1 MASYTTGQAGG
12 QVQPL
17 TNIPAEYTAD
27 ALELARAQRMAQ
39 MLSSAPMAEGQM
51 VSGRYVAPSWTQN
64 LAQLANAATGAYFG
78 NQAEEKQLK
87 LAEKLRQDKLMTQQG
102 IMEAI
107 DKGDTK
113 KALAIASSRPEYS
126 REFIAPLM
134 ANVIPKAPTPPAPT
148 TEMQNFQF
156 AKERGEIPKG
166 MTFLGYQTYMK
177 QVGKEATEKPPM
189 GYRFMPDGSLE
200 AIKGGPADMKTQAK
214 EAGAGDV
221 STEIIKLKDSYDKLF
236 AGGGI
241 TDPSLKVGS
250 NIMGKISSS
259 AIGQTV
265 GSTLGTRN
273 ATERDKI
280 AQSRP
285 LLMGAIMKATGMS
298 AKQIDS
304 NAELKLWLS
313 TATDPNKSYEANIE
327 ALQNIENLY
336 GVTAL
341 QRQAVAPNFNAPK
354 PNAPSASNAPTANA
368 PAKPA
373 TPKMFSN
380 QADLDKAIREKKVE
394 KGDKVTVNGVT
405 GTLQ

>member
-12 QVQPL
+12 QIQPL
-17 TNIPAEYTAD
+17 SNIPAEYTAD

-39 MLSSAPMAEGQM
+39 MLSSSQMPEGQM
-51 VSGRYVAPSWTQN
+51 ISGRYVAPSWTQQ

-87 LAEKLRQDKLMTQQG
+87 LAEKLRQDKSMTQQG

-126 REFIAPLM
+126 KEFIAPLM

-148 TEMQNFQF
+148 TEMQNFMF
-156 AKERGEIPKG
+156 AKERGEIPKDMG
-166 MTFLGYQTYMK
+166 FLGYQAYMK
-177 QVGKEATEKPPM
+177 QVGREDKEKAPM
-189 GYRFMPDGSLE
+189 GYRFLPDGSLE
-200 AIKGGPADMKTQAK
+200 PIKGGPADMKTQAK
-214 EAGAGDV
+214 VAGAGDV
-221 STEIIKLKDSYDKLF
+221 STEIIKLKDSYDKLLE
-236 AGGGI
+236 GGGI

-259 AIGQTV
+259 AVGQTV

-341 QRQAVAPNFNAPK
+341 ERQAVAPNFNNNK
-354 PNAPSASNAPTANA
+354 PNAPSAPNAPNASTKHNAPTAKTIVRSGEVQNG
-368 PAKPA
+368 P
-373 TPKMFSN
+373 N
-380 QADLDKAIREKKVE
+380 
-394 KGDKVTVNGVT
+394 KGKRIIEYSD
-405 GTLQ
+405 GTKEYK

>member
-1 MASYTTGQAGG
+1 MPSYTTGQAGG

-17 TNIPAEYTAD
+17 SNIPAEYTAD

-51 VSGRYVAPSWTQN
+51 VSGRYVAPSWTQS

-102 IMEAI
+102 IMDAI

-148 TEMQNFQF
+148 TEMQNFEF
-156 AKERGEIPKG
+156 AKSRGEIPKG
-166 MTFLGYQTYMK
+166 MTFLGYQAYMK
-177 QVGKEATEKPPM
+177 QVGKEDKEKAPM
-189 GYRFMPDGSLE
+189 GYRFLPDGSLE
-200 AIKGGPADMKTQAK
+200 PIKGGPADMKTQAK
-214 EAGAGDV
+214 VTGASDV
-221 STEIIKLKDSYDKLF
+221 STEIIKLKDSYDKLL

-241 TDPSLKVGS
+241 TDPSLSGYK
-250 NIMGKISSS
+250 NIVAKASTTPL
-259 AIGQTV
+259 GQGV
-265 GSTLGTRN
+265 ASTFGTQN

-280 AQSRP
+280 SQSRP
-285 LLMGAIMKATGMS
+285 LLMGAIMRATGMS
-298 AKQIDS
+298 AKAIDS
-304 NAELKLWLS
+304 NAELKLWLA
-313 TATDPNKSYEANIE
+313 TATDPTKSYEANIE

-336 GVTAL
+336 GLTAL
-341 QRQAVAPNFNAPK
+341 ERQAVAPTFDNKK
-354 PNAPSASNAPTANA
+354 PNAPNA
-368 PAKPA
+368 PAKPNAPAA
-373 TPKMFSN
+373 TRTVVRTGEVQSGPN
-380 QADLDKAIREKKVE
+380 
-394 KGDKVTVNGVT
+394 KGKRVTEYSD
-405 GTLQ
+405 GTKEYK

>member
-1 MASYTTGQAGG
+1 MPSYTTGQAGG

-17 TNIPAEYTAD
+17 SNIPAEYTAD

-51 VSGRYVAPSWTQN
+51 VSGRYVAPSWTQS

-102 IMEAI
+102 IMDAI

-126 REFIAPLM
+126 KEFIAPLM

-177 QVGKEATEKPPM
+177 QVGKEATEKAPM
-189 GYRFMPDGSLE
+189 GYRFLPDGSLE

-214 EAGAGDV
+214 VTGAGDV

-236 AGGGI
+236 KGGGI
-241 TDPSLKVGS
+241 TDPSLSGYKNLVAKAS
-250 NIMGKISSS
+250 TTPL
-259 AIGQTV
+259 GQ
-265 GSTLGTRN
+265 GFASTFGTQN

-280 AQSRP
+280 SQSRP
-285 LLMGAIMKATGMS
+285 LLMGAIMRATGMS
-298 AKQIDS
+298 AKAIDS
-304 NAELKLWLS
+304 NAELKLWLA
-313 TATDPNKSYEANIE
+313 TATDPTKSYEANIE

-341 QRQAVAPNFNAPK
+341 ERQAVAPTFNPNK
-354 PNAPSASNAPTANA
+354 PNTQNAPSAPNTPSAPNAQS
-368 PAKPA
+368 AK
-373 TPKMFSN
+373 
-380 QADLDKAIREKKVE
+380 
-394 KGDKVTVNGVT
+394 TVVKT
-405 GTLQ
+405 GTVQDGPNKGKKAVQYSDGTVEIK

>member
-51 VSGRYVAPSWTQN
+51 VSGRYVAPSWTQS

-102 IMEAI
+102 IMDAI

-126 REFIAPLM
+126 KEFIAPLM

-177 QVGKEATEKPPM
+177 QVGKEATEKAPM
-189 GYRFMPDGSLE
+189 GYRFLPDGSLE

-214 EAGAGDV
+214 VAGAGDV

-236 AGGGI
+236 KGGGI
-241 TDPSLKVGS
+241 TDPSLSGYKNLVAKAS
-250 NIMGKISSS
+250 TTPL
-259 AIGQTV
+259 GQ
-265 GSTLGTRN
+265 GFASTFGTQN

-280 AQSRP
+280 SQSRP
-285 LLMGAIMKATGMS
+285 LLMGAIMRATGMS
-298 AKQIDS
+298 AKAIDS
-304 NAELKLWLS
+304 NAELKLWLA
-313 TATDPNKSYEANIE
+313 TATDPTKSYEANIE

-341 QRQAVAPNFNAPK
+341 ERQAVAPTFNPNK
-354 PNAPSASNAPTANA
+354 PNTQNAPSAPNTPSAPNAQS
-368 PAKPA
+368 AK
-373 TPKMFSN
+373 
-380 QADLDKAIREKKVE
+380 
-394 KGDKVTVNGVT
+394 TVVKT
-405 GTLQ
+405 GTVQDGPNKGKKAVQYSDGTVEIK

>member
-1 MASYTTGQAGG
+1 MPSYTTGQAGG

-17 TNIPAEYTAD
+17 SNIPAEYTAD

-39 MLSSAPMAEGQM
+39 MLSSSQMPEGQM
-51 VSGRYVAPSWTQN
+51 ISGRYVAPSWTQQ

-87 LAEKLRQDKLMTQQG
+87 LAEKLRQDKSMTQQG

-126 REFIAPLM
+126 KEFIAPLM

-148 TEMQNFQF
+148 TEMQNFMF
-156 AKERGEIPKG
+156 AKERGEIPKNMG
-166 MTFLGYQTYMK
+166 FLGYQAYMK
-177 QVGKEATEKPPM
+177 QVGREDKEKAPM
-189 GYRFMPDGSLE
+189 GYRFLPDGSLE
-200 AIKGGPADMKTQAK
+200 PIKGGPADMKTQAK
-214 EAGAGDV
+214 VAGAGDV
-221 STEIIKLKDSYDKLF
+221 STEIIKLKDSYDKLLE
-236 AGGGI
+236 GGGI

-259 AIGQTV
+259 AVGQTV

-341 QRQAVAPNFNAPK
+341 ERQAVAPNFNNNK
-354 PNAPSASNAPTANA
+354 PNAPSAPNAPNASTKPNVPTAKTIVRSGEVQSGPN
-368 PAKPA
+368 
-373 TPKMFSN
+373 
-380 QADLDKAIREKKVE
+380 
-394 KGDKVTVNGVT
+394 KGKRIIEYSD
-405 GTLQ
+405 GTKEYK

>member
-1 MASYTTGQAGG
+1 MPSYTTGQAGG

-17 TNIPAEYTAD
+17 SNIPAEYTAD

-39 MLSSAPMAEGQM
+39 MLSSSQMPEGQM
-51 VSGRYVAPSWTQN
+51 ISGRYVAPSWTQQ

-87 LAEKLRQDKLMTQQG
+87 LAEKLRQDKSMTQQG

-126 REFIAPLM
+126 KEFIAPLM

-148 TEMQNFQF
+148 TEMQNFMF
-156 AKERGEIPKG
+156 AKERGEIPKNMG
-166 MTFLGYQTYMK
+166 FLGYQAYMK
-177 QVGKEATEKPPM
+177 QVGREDKEKAPM
-189 GYRFMPDGSLE
+189 GYRFLPDGSLE
-200 AIKGGPADMKTQAK
+200 PIKGGPADMKTQAK
-214 EAGAGDV
+214 VAGAGDV
-221 STEIIKLKDSYDKLF
+221 STEIIKLKDSYDKLL

-259 AIGQTV
+259 AVGQTV

-285 LLMGAIMKATGMS
+285 VLMGAIMKATGMS

-341 QRQAVAPNFNAPK
+341 ERQAVAPNFNNNK
-354 PNAPSASNAPTANA
+354 PNAPSAPNAPNASTKPNAPTAKTIVRSGEVQSGPN
-368 PAKPA
+368 
-373 TPKMFSN
+373 
-380 QADLDKAIREKKVE
+380 
-394 KGDKVTVNGVT
+394 KGKRIIEYSD
-405 GTLQ
+405 GTKEYK

>member
-1 MASYTTGQAGG
+1 MPSYTTGQAGG

-17 TNIPAEYTAD
+17 SNIPAEYTAD

-39 MLSSAPMAEGQM
+39 MLSSAPTPEGQM
-51 VSGRYVAPSWTQN
+51 VSGRYVAPSITQN
-64 LAQLANAATGAYFG
+64 LAQLANAAAGAYFG
-78 NQAEEKQLK
+78 NQAEQKQLK
-87 LAEKLRQDKLMTQQG
+87 LAEKLRQDKLMTQEG

-107 DKGDTK
+107 NKGDTK

-148 TEMQNFQF
+148 TEMQNFEF
-156 AKERGEIPKG
+156 AKSRGEIPKG
-166 MTFLGYQTYMK
+166 MTFLGYQAYMK
-177 QVGKEATEKPPM
+177 QVGKEDKEKAPM
-189 GYRFMPDGSLE
+189 GYRFLPDGSLE
-200 AIKGGPADMKTQAK
+200 PIKGGPADMKTQAK
-214 EAGAGDV
+214 VAGAGDV
-221 STEIIKLKDSYDKLF
+221 STEIIKLKDSYDKLL

-241 TDPSLKVGS
+241 TDPSLRVGS

-259 AIGQTV
+259 AVGQTV

-304 NAELKLWLS
+304 NAELKLWLA

-341 QRQAVAPNFNAPK
+341 ERQAVAPTFDNKK
-354 PNAPSASNAPTANA
+354 PNAPSASNVPTANA

-373 TPKMFSN
+373 TPKVFSS

-405 GTLQ
+405 GILQ

>member
-1 MASYTTGQAGG
+1 MPSYTTGQAGG

-17 TNIPAEYTAD
+17 SNIPAEYTAD

-51 VSGRYVAPSWTQN
+51 VSGRYVAPSWTQS

-102 IMEAI
+102 IMDAI

-126 REFIAPLM
+126 KEFIAPLM

-177 QVGKEATEKPPM
+177 QVGKEATEKAPM
-189 GYRFMPDGSLE
+189 GYRFLPDGSLE

-214 EAGAGDV
+214 VAGAGDV

-236 AGGGI
+236 KGGGI
-241 TDPSLKVGS
+241 TDPSLSGYKNLVAKAS
-250 NIMGKISSS
+250 TTPL
-259 AIGQTV
+259 GQ
-265 GSTLGTRN
+265 GFASTFGTQN

-280 AQSRP
+280 SQSRP
-285 LLMGAIMKATGMS
+285 LLMGAIMRATGMS
-298 AKQIDS
+298 AKAIDS
-304 NAELKLWLS
+304 NAELKLWLA
-313 TATDPNKSYEANIE
+313 TATDPTKSYEANIE

-341 QRQAVAPNFNAPK
+341 ERQAVAPTFNPNK
-354 PNAPSASNAPTANA
+354 PNTQNAPSAPNTPSAPNAQS
-368 PAKPA
+368 AK
-373 TPKMFSN
+373 
-380 QADLDKAIREKKVE
+380 
-394 KGDKVTVNGVT
+394 TVVKT
-405 GTLQ
+405 GTVQDGPNKGKKAVQYSDGTVEIK